1 MYSLKALI
9 FQNRILDTFL
19 NALLLTHRQ
28 GYFQVDIK
36 TGLSH

>member
-1 MYSLKALI
+1 MYSLKVLI
-9 FQNRILDTFL
+9 FQNRRLDIFL
-19 NALLLTHRQ
+19 NALLLNHQQ